1 MMPHLAEECWTALGH
16 THPLAE
22 SDWPQADASLAVNDS
37 VTLPIQINGKKR
49 AELVIDRNADNATV
63 EAAAMALEAVQRVLE
78 GRTPKKVIVVP
89 QRIINVVV

>member
-1 MMPHLAEECWTALGH
+1 M
-16 THPLAE
+16 
-22 SDWPQADASLAVNDS
+22 NDS